1 MKTVFQDLRYAIRSL
16 LKSPSF
22 ATVAILTLALG
33 IGANTAIFSVLHAV
47 LLRPL
52 PYPQPD
58 RIVQLGGSL
67 KNREPEGYVTGPQFT
82 FCQEHPA
89 SAFASIAAFQPVSL
103 LELKQHD
110 QGSRLTSQQ
119 VHDDF
124 FRLLVT
130 APR

>member
-1 MKTVFQDLRYAIRSL
+1 MKTVFQDLRYAMRSL

-67 KNREPEGYVTGPQFT
+67 KKGEPEGYVTGRPFT
-82 FCQEHPA
+82 FFKEPPP
-89 SAFASIAAFQPVSL
+89 SVFDSIAAFQPGSL
-103 LELKQHD
+103 LELHQQD
-110 QGSRLTSQQ
+110 QVIWLTSQRGAA
-119 VHDDF
+119 D
-124 FRLLVT
+124 
-130 APR
+130 

>member
-1 MKTVFQDLRYAIRSL
+1 MKTVFQDLRYAMRSL

-67 KNREPEGYVTGPQFT
+67 KNGEPEGYVKGPQFT
-82 FCQEHPA
+82 FFQEHPA
-89 SAFASIAAFQPVSL
+89 YAFDSIAAFLHGSL
-103 LELKQHD
+103 LDLKRQ
-110 QGSRLTSQQ
+110 
-119 VHDDF
+119 
-124 FRLLVT
+124 
-130 APR
+130 